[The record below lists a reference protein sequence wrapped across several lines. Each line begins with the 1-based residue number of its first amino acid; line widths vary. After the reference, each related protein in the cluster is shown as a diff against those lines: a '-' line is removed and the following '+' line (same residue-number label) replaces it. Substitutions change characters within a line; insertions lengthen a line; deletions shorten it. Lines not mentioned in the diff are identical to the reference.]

1 MRQYPQTY
9 LITGGNRG
17 VGRGFVQHS
26 LATPFTTVIAANAPR
41 GLGSRLLIVQM
52 TSGDEQ
58 SVKTTIRVLQ
68 DNGDIEKLDV
78 VIANASVVQE
88 KLCRLVDVSPEEME
102 SLIRVNA

>member
-26 LATPFTTVIAANAPR
+26 LATPFTTNAPR

-58 SVKTTIRVLQ
+58 SVKTTVRVLQ

>member
-26 LATPFTTVIAANAPR
+26 LATPFTTVIAA
-41 GLGSRLLIVQM
+41 M